1 MSNWSK
7 SLIRFFESSSHW
19 EKEHTRWSILLHVL
33 ISLTST
39 PKKEEKKKSNKEED
53 LKSLLKLQ
61 EELQENLKLSDLL
74 QFSKSKFKIV
84 KMHDTTHHIFTIMLF
99 EDPQSYSTEVGE
111 LLNKILIKEVYSR
124 GNHHESF
131 DFVGFFQ
138 FFQSHFPSFESD
150 THSDIQK
157 RRRTYLCRIS
167 QEFEKRSTRTMEN
180 VWISW
185 LVDVHDCISIFFP

>member
-1 MSNWSK
+1 MPHCLFNIKADVKLIKVFDSLLRVIIALRKGTYKVIHFTSRFDLPDVNSK
-7 SLIRFFESSSHW
+7 ER
-19 EKEHTRWSILLHVL
+19 R
-33 ISLTST
+33 
-39 PKKEEKKKSNKEED
+39 KKKSNKEED

-180 VWISW
+180 V
-185 LVDVHDCISIFFP
+185 